1 MERNPVAAAPQA
13 EVGVSTLST
22 NKVLRNTYLLLSATL
37 GFSALVA
44 WVSASLGMPYLGPW
58 VTLGGY
64 FALLYAVT
72 KTANSGW
79 GLVWVFALTGFMGLT
94 IGPIVSYY
102 ARAVPDGHSLVMTA
116 FGITAVAFLALS
128 AYAIRSGRRF
138 TFMGGFLTVG
148 IITAFLLG
156 IIALVFSMATLSLVV
171 SGLFVMLM
179 AGLILYQTGE
189 IIHGGETNYI
199 HATVTLYV
207 SIYNMFMS
215 LLNLLGSNR

>member
-79 GLVWVFALTGFMGLT
+79 GLVWVFA
-94 IGPIVSYY
+94 
-102 ARAVPDGHSLVMTA
+102 
-116 FGITAVAFLALS
+116 
-128 AYAIRSGRRF
+128 
-138 TFMGGFLTVG
+138 
-148 IITAFLLG
+148 
-156 IIALVFSMATLSLVV
+156 TLSW
-171 SGLFVMLM
+171 
-179 AGLILYQTGE
+179 
-189 IIHGGETNYI
+189 
-199 HATVTLYV
+199 
-207 SIYNMFMS
+207 
-215 LLNLLGSNR
+215 